1 MLRFKDSNGEVIAVL
16 NDDDSEPEF
25 IEDKK
30 KKKSN
35 KRTKANLGVYQPP
48 LVSTDNKSPE
58 DSKE

>member
-30 KKKSN
+30 KKSK
-35 KRTKANLGVYQPP
+35 KRIKADLGVYQPP